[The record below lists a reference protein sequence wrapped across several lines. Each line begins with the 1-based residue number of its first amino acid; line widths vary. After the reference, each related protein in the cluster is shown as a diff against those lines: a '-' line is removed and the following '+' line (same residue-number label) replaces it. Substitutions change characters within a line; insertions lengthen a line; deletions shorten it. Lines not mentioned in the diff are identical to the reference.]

1 MCERNDVARGLRL
14 QSGGTAPEGGVMD
27 WNEAKSRWQ
36 AHRGDLARR
45 WPRISERDIDAI
57 AGDRDQLSQ
66 RIQAIYGISAREAD
80 RQISEWEHQQPP
92 DEPGV
97 TEDDAVPGAGGN
109 PSVQASQHGYMDDE
123 DQREMN
129 ESTPSGGSSQNRA
142 ASVRRK

>member
-109 PSVQASQHGYMDDE
+109 PSVLAS
-123 DQREMN
+123 
-129 ESTPSGGSSQNRA
+129 P
-142 ASVRRK
+142 

>member
-1 MCERNDVARGLRL
+1 
-14 QSGGTAPEGGVMD
+14 MD

-80 RQISEWEHQQPP
+80 QQISEWEHQQPL

-123 DQREMN
+123 GQREMN
-129 ESTPSGGSSQNRA
+129 ESTPGGGSSQDRA